1 MNNKVVIIGCGNVGM
16 AYAYAL
22 LNQGSRVD
30 ELVLVDINKERLE
43 GEVMD
48 LNHTLPYTSLKVN
61 IKVGDYSD
69 CNGATLVVIAAG
81 ANQKEGETRLD
92 LLNKNS
98 AIFKDIIG
106 KVMENNFDGIFLIA
120 TNPLDVMTYLTWK
133 FSKLPSNRVI
143 GSGTTLDTA
152 RLQYMVGERTNINP
166 KDVDAYVIGEHGDS
180 EFIPWS
186 SAVIAQQDINEFI
199 SKEEQEKIADDVKNS
214 AYEIINRK
222 GATYYGIGVSL
233 VKLTNAILEDEN
245 TIFTVS
251 NYDPDNQIY
260 ISTPCIL
267 NKNGIQKR
275 IFVDLNEE
283 ETKKMQHSVDVI
295 KEAIKSINE

>member
-1 MNNKVVIIGCGNVGM
+1 MNNKVVVIGCGNVGM

-30 ELVLVDINKERLE
+30 ELVLVDINTERVE

-48 LNHTLPYTSLKVN
+48 LNHALPYAPLKVD
-61 IKVGDYSD
+61 IKVGDYTD

-152 RLQYMVGERTNINP
+152 RLQYMIGEKTNINP
-166 KDVDAYVIGEHGDS
+166 KDVDAYVVGEHGDS

-186 SAVIAQQDINEFI
+186 SAVIAQQNINDFI
-199 SKEEQEKIADDVKNS
+199 SKEEQEQIADDVKNS

-222 GATYYGIGVSL
+222 GATYYGIGASL

-275 IFVDLNEE
+275 IFIELNEE

-295 KEAIKSINE
+295 KNAIKSINE